1 MQRLES
7 CLVSCSWKRGWFRK
21 LERSVR
27 AVAVSYFFS
36 SEPVDI
42 QTFESLVPPHPDAPS
57 TPKYTAYLHLAQLSD
72 EDPHLALRH
81 YQSAL
86 DILTA
91 LNKGKERATA
101 PNEGSD
107 PDADIIGT
115 TVRVLI
121 SMVEIWMDPSYD
133 LWYGNALRRKNQDD
147 FGFVSRFS
155 AVSTPRQKILA
166 NG

>member
-1 MQRLES
+1 MLRLERY
-7 CLVSCSWKRGWFRK
+7 LASCSWKRDWFRK

-36 SEPVDI
+36 SEPVNI

-91 LNKGKERATA
+91 LNKGKERAAA
-101 PNEGSD
+101 PGEDSD
-107 PDADIIGT
+107 PDADIRGT
-115 TVRVLI
+115 IVRVLI

-133 LWYGNALRRKNQDD
+133 LWYGNALWRKNYDD

-155 AVSTPRQKILA
+155 AASTPRQKILA